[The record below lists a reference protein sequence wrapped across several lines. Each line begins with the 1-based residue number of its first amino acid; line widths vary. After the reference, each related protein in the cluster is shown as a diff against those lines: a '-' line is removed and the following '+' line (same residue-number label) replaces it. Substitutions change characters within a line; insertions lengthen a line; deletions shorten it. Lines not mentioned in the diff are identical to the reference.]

1 MGEGTFLTLLKFL
14 EENAPD
20 PITALLAQF
29 AHRDEARHVAFG
41 IAHLRYVLH
50 RESNRRGSLGAVE
63 RRSRMLA
70 TVSGLSPYVYDA
82 LVILAGGGASPAQ
95 IRSGARR
102 VAGLHRE
109 MDHARRARLQGLGF
123 DVEDAITLSAAHT
136 KNFM

>member
-1 MGEGTFLTLLKFL
+1 MLFEDLT
-14 EENAPD
+14 D
-20 PITALLAQF
+20 
-29 AHRDEARHVAFG
+29 
-41 IAHLRYVLH
+41 
-50 RESNRRGSLGAVE
+50 SLGAAVE

-82 LVILAGGGASPAQ
+82 LAILAGGGASPAQ
-95 IRSGARR
+95 IRSGAGR

-123 DVEDAITLSAAHT
+123 DAEDAITLSAAHT